1 MRRALAASF
10 LLAASIAHAA
20 PSQDELV
27 VAEWISTGAQAEH
40 MVLPRLRS
48 VIEYL
53 RVDPA
58 GQTRTSAV
66 RLLGERLVNAKAT
79 MHSIGDSVRT
89 FEKGLVTAPSRE
101 FCDQIVAALEQA
113 SVQVDSALLVV
124 ADLKRDTTLID
135 TRGQDLSRPFQAL
148 NRISWNTEAQRAK
161 VFEAAERIR
170 AARK

>member
-1 MRRALAASF
+1 MKRALAASL
-10 LLAASIAHAA
+10 LLAATVAYAA
-20 PSQDELV
+20 PSQDELI
-27 VAEWISTGAQAEH
+27 VAEWISTGALAEH

-48 VIEYL
+48 VIEFL

-66 RLLGERLVNAKAT
+66 HLLDERLVKTKST
-79 MHSIGDSVRT
+79 MHSISDSIRT
-89 FEKGLVTAPSRE
+89 FEKGLVSEPSRQ
-101 FCDQIVAALEQA
+101 FCDQIVSALAQA

-135 TRGQDLSRPFQAL
+135 TRGQDLAKPFQAL
-148 NRISWNTEAQRAK
+148 NKISWNTEVQRAK
-161 VFEAAERIR
+161 VLQAAERVR